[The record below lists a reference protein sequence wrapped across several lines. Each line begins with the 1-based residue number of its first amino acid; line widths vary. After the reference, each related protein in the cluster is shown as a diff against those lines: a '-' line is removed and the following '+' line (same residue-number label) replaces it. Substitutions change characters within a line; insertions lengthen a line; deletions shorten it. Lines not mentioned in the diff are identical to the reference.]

1 MELGRK
7 PAGGVAFFDDVDRSY
22 VVAQLEGAMDE
33 PVELQL
39 AVRRRTSALLLPG
52 DSGAA
57 SRASEEAG
65 RAEQFASEL
74 AALVPRV
81 SVTVI
86 ESTEDVPVFG
96 VGVRGTTAVR
106 FVGLPRVNLFRVL
119 LETIRR
125 ASTHDH
131 GLPPDRA
138 SALGCM
144 PADTFAR
151 VFATPT

>member
-1 MELGRK
+1 VELGRK

-33 PVELQL
+33 PVEVEL
-39 AVRRRTSALLLPG
+39 ALKKARSPLLLPG
-52 DSGAA
+52 DPATVSP
-57 SRASEEAG
+57 ASEEAR
-65 RAEQFASEL
+65 RAQQFASEL
-74 AALVPRV
+74 ATLVPKV
-81 SVTVI
+81 SVTVV
-86 ESTEDVPVFG
+86 ESAEDVPVFG
-96 VGVRGTTAVR
+96 VGVAGHTAVR
-106 FVGLPRVNLFRVL
+106 FVGLPRVNLFRAL

-138 SALGCM
+138 SALGRM
-144 PADTFAR
+144 PAAVFAR